1 MPDPMDVP
9 MWRHTNAWRF
19 SAHCASSGLPHD
31 PQHRNQM
38 RGSISIERVVA
49 FIYNTYHL
57 EQPVG
62 MFDTRYG
69 RLRLAHDFGY
79 GQLPD
84 FFRPSIIGARL
95 CFFGSDSVVDLV
107 RKR

>member
-1 MPDPMDVP
+1 
-9 MWRHTNAWRF
+9 
-19 SAHCASSGLPHD
+19 
-31 PQHRNQM
+31 M

-49 FIYNTYHL
+49 FIYNIYHL

-79 GQLPD
+79 GPLPD

-95 CFFGSDSVVDLV
+95 CFSGSDSVVDLV
-107 RKR
+107 RKRQALYKLQEDVPPTKPTGYSNSV